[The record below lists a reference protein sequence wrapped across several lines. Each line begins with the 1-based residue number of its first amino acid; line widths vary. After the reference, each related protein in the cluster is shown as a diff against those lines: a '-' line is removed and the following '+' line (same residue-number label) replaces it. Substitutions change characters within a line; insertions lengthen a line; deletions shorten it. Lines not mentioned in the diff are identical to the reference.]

1 MIYLQ
6 IYKIYNNMQLLK
18 GDNYKREINQD
29 KISTNNVSVGGVSLV
44 QTNKKKENRWGRDK
58 ILVGN

>member
-18 GDNYKREINQD
+18 GDNYKREINRD

-44 QTNKKKENRWGRDK
+44 QSNKKKENRWGRDK
-58 ILVGN
+58 IFVGN